1 MKIYIYNTKKML
13 NMKSKRTDPSGTDQ
27 ELREKR
33 MGRLFE
39 GTLWDIGRRECKVLP
54 HG

>member
-1 MKIYIYNTKKML
+1 MKIYICNTKKML
-13 NMKSKRTDPSGTDQ
+13 NMKPKRTDPPDIDQ

-33 MGRLFE
+33 MGRLLE
-39 GTLWDIGRRECKVLP
+39 GILRDIGCRECKVLP